1 MFPFLSVSHQ
11 SLHKSFPGR
20 RLCGGGSVGSGGPGG
35 LRMGKKGDLSDFE
48 RGMVVGA
55 RRAGLSLSQTVEL
68 LGFSRTTV
76 SRVFREW
83 TDGHKTSSGRRLCGR
98 KSLVDVGGQRRLD
111 RLLRDDGKATVAQIT
126 ARYNQGLQTR
136 TISERTARRTLK
148 QMGYSKQKTTGGAT
162 VYKQEVLLVESPGPD
177 PGSAPEPPLGHEDAE
192 ETEPLVLDSS

>member
-1 MFPFLSVSHQ
+1 
-11 SLHKSFPGR
+11 
-20 RLCGGGSVGSGGPGG
+20 
-35 LRMGKKGDLSDFE
+35 MGKKGDLSDFE

-55 RRAGLSLSQTVEL
+55 RRAGLSLSQTVQL

-76 SRVFREW
+76 SRVYREW
-83 TDGHKTSSGRRLCGR
+83 SDGQKTSSGRRLCGR

-111 RLLRDDGKATVAQIT
+111 RLLQDDGEATVAQIT

-162 VYKQEVLLVESPGPD
+162 IYKQEVLLIESPGPG
-177 PGSAPEPPLGHEDAE
+177 PAAAAETPLGDEDTEA
-192 ETEPLVLDSS
+192 TEPLALDSSRIPTG

>member
-1 MFPFLSVSHQ
+1 
-11 SLHKSFPGR
+11 
-20 RLCGGGSVGSGGPGG
+20 
-35 LRMGKKGDLSDFE
+35 MGKKGDLSDFE

-76 SRVFREW
+76 SRVYREW
-83 TDGHKTSSGRRLCGR
+83 SDGEKTSSGRRLCGR
-98 KSLVDVGGQRRLD
+98 KSLVDVGGQRRMD
-111 RLLRDDGKATVAQIT
+111 RLLQDDGKATVAQIT

-162 VYKQEVLLVESPGPD
+162 VYKQEVLLIESPPQLQQPPQSPPPGRCS
-177 PGSAPEPPLGHEDAE
+177 GSAPQTPLGDEDPRA
-192 ETEPLVLDSS
+192 TEPLAQTSS